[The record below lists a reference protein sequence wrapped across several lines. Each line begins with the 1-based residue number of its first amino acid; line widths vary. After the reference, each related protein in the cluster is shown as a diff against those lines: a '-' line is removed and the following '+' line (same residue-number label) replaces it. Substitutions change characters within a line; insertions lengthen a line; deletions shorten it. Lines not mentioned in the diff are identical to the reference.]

1 MKIFMIAVIMAGG
14 FLLTGSDGPYFPW
27 VNIAGAIAM
36 SFSGWMIA
44 QSGGLDAP
52 DKSVRDHRD

>member
-14 FLLTGSDGPYFPW
+14 FLLTGSDGPFFPW

-44 QSGGLDAP
+44 RSGGLE
-52 DKSVRDHRD
+52 